1 VSKQAHFD
9 PHYDHEVVK
18 HDPKEGF
25 DPTEPEASRIT
36 LFVIISVITLVVV
49 IVALQNYFEGVWT
62 NAVTEK
68 VLTVAPPEL
77 KDQRALEAWR
87 MTHYEYTTDAKT
99 QVRIPLEQ
107 ARAAILKDAAEGKT
121 FYPARPT
128 TPKVEAPPD
137 TAKAAAKK

>member
-1 VSKQAHFD
+1 VSKQHLD
-9 PHYDHEVVK
+9 PHYDHEVIK

-36 LFVIISVITLVVV
+36 MFVVV
-49 IVALQNYFEGVWT
+49 SVVTLIVVIFAIQNYFENVW
-62 NAVTEK
+62 NVAVTEK

-87 MTHYEYTTDAKT
+87 MTHYEYTTPEKS
-99 QVRIPLEQ
+99 QVRIPLER
-107 ARAAILKDAAEGKT
+107 ARELVLQEAAEGKT

-128 TPKVEAPPD
+128 TPKVEAPPEP
-137 TAKAAAKK
+137 KK